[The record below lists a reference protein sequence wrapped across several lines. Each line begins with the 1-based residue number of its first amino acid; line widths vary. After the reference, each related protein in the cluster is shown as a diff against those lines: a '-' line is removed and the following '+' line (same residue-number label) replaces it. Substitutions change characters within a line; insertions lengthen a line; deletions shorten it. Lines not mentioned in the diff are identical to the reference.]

1 MVEFFFFL
9 AVIVLR
15 SVTLPFGFAWHEKS
29 CIFNVLEIFRKK
41 MTVEKKIKYNG
52 FSILVVAAEI
62 RAQILRFYEK
72 LWPDVLEN
80 FLALKSDRN

>member
-29 CIFNVLEIFRKK
+29 CIFNVLEIFRKNDCG
-41 MTVEKKIKYNG
+41 EKIKYNG